1 MNVEISTEI
10 NESVETAALCPT
22 RSIRLVGIAFGIC
35 CYLSFAYLYFL
46 RPGKPVVSL
55 GPARFTVDALM
66 ELSFTVFMLP
76 FFGMAYLHGIRR
88 HDENPDFAVPD
99 FAIDL
104 LLVAAIAWVA
114 IGNGIHLTAKLDE
127 QMISPLKDERGLGIK
142 TNFHWIRQVVGHVFP
157 HIGWQLLFSALML
170 GQAQETLSR
179 SGTQSRGL
187 VLWGS
192 FWFIIRPRGHCGRLH
207 THRVCLDRYLVPR
220 VFLFGTQIEV
230 TAGRNSHPGFL
241 HFQPSH
247 VPADNSSL
255 LAGLPLRLHMIRS
268 DGWKKNMECS
278 PGVSGP
284 VAESLLA

>member
-170 GQAQETLSR
+170 GQLRRPYRGQEPKAA
-179 SGTQSRGL
+179 
-187 VLWGS
+187 VLC
-192 FWFIIRPRGHCGRLH
+192 CG
-207 THRVCLDRYLVPR
+207 V
-220 VFLFGTQIEV
+220 LFGLLFAHGAIAGGCTHIGFVLTAISCLGFSYLGHKSKLPPGEIPILGFFISSQV
-230 TAGRNSHPGFL
+230 TFLLTTVVYWLVFHFGF
-241 HFQPSH
+241 
-247 VPADNSSL
+247 
-255 LAGLPLRLHMIRS
+255 I
-268 DGWKKNMECS
+268 
-278 PGVSGP
+278 
-284 VAESLLA
+284 